1 MPARFNLYSAWI
13 DPKFYGW
20 AALFAAALLL
30 LIYAMRRYRDLGRAA
45 AHTCDEPVHG
55 PEAESNPFLEG
66 SPARPAPYAAEAGQ
80 EEKTLVLAPGEQL
93 AFLAA
98 AADAG
103 TDPAPQQEAEAA
115 APAVEP
121 PPAEA
126 PVPEPEPE
134 PAPAPAAAP
143 GHAAETFVRGI
154 YAGINDLD
162 ERMKTIEAALS
173 KGHVNTDFTVKFLE
187 DMVQDM
193 DNLDKSKIK
202 ARIEYLLSDL
212 KK

>member
-13 DPKFYGW
+13 DPQFYGW
-20 AALFAAALLL
+20 AAVFAAALLL
-30 LIYAMRRYRDLGRAA
+30 LIYSLRRYRELGRAA
-45 AHTCDEPVHG
+45 AFAGEEPLPE
-55 PEAESNPFLEG
+55 PEAEPNPFLEEP
-66 SPARPAPYAAEAGQ
+66 PARPAPEAEAGQ

-98 AADAG
+98 AE
-103 TDPAPQQEAEAA
+103 TAA
-115 APAVEP
+115 AEPAA
-121 PPAEA
+121 AEA
-126 PVPEPEPE
+126 PAAEPE
-134 PAPAPAAAP
+134 PAMQPEAPAPAPEETPAPAAAAGP
-143 GHAAETFVRGI
+143 GHAAAETFVRGI

-173 KGHVNTDFTVKFLE
+173 KGHVNTDFAVKFLE

-193 DNLDKSKIK
+193 ENLDKSKIK

>member
-20 AALFAAALLL
+20 AAVFAAALLL
-30 LIYAMRRYRDLGRAA
+30 LIYAVRRYRGLGRAA
-45 AHTCDEPVHG
+45 CSCDEPAHG
-55 PEAESNPFLEG
+55 PETEPNPFLEEP
-66 SPARPAPYAAEAGQ
+66 PARPAPDAAVASDPGQ

-98 AADAG
+98 ADAAG
-103 TDPAPQQEAEAA
+103 SEFAPQQEEPAA
-115 APAVEP
+115 APAAEP
-121 PPAEA
+121 APAEA
-126 PVPEPEPE
+126 PVPEPE

-173 KGHVNTDFTVKFLE
+173 KGHVNADFTVKFLE

-202 ARIEYLLSDL
+202 ARLEYLLSDL